1 MILGT
6 FPRRHQARKILLYTV
21 LPVVV
26 YLQVRGM
33 IIEMADGNTHFVYYL
48 FCIRMPNPYPACSIF
63 TNTQNE
69 LSQYEGF
76 ECFRHCFILSHGVSF
91 CLAVVIN
98 KFVESL
104 SFALFPAARQ
114 GIAVSVDRPILQGYT
129 GPLIRAAAKVGG

>member
-6 FPRRHQARKILLYTV
+6 SPRRHQARKILLYTV

-33 IIEMADGNTHFVYYL
+33 IIEMADGNTHFIYYL
-48 FCIRMPNPYPACSIF
+48 FCIHMPNPYPAYSIF
-63 TNTQNE
+63 TDTQNE

-76 ECFRHCFILSHGVSF
+76 ECSRYCFLLSHGVSF

-98 KFVESL
+98 KLVESL
-104 SFALFPAARQ
+104 TFALFPAARR
-114 GIAVSVDRPILQGYT
+114 GSALSDLTPGH
-129 GPLIRAAAKVGG
+129 